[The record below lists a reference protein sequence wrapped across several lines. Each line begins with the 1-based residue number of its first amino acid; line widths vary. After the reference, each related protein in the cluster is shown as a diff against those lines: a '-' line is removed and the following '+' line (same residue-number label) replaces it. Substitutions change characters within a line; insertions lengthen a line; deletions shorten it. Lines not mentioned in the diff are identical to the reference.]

1 MSEIKQDVAQSVE
14 SGEYYRDALRWYGS
28 MYHAPISHR
37 ALLIIITGIALLI
50 TLLAMIGLFMLT
62 PLMETKPM
70 IVRVSD
76 SLDRVA
82 RVAPLMDGPLE
93 DADAAVMQW
102 LIKDFITARESYD
115 IDKQQTFF
123 RRVYTLSTPQVYNNY
138 VALYRSAMS
147 PTIRYERHTKR
158 AVEVRDIAI
167 RDEVEVEPAGGSS
180 PAVVNVK
187 AEVRF
192 VATEHTPTEDRNSI
206 WLADISFRFSKIHV
220 DQLTGA
226 ITPMEFKVTGYES
239 KQLGLE

>member
-1 MSEIKQDVAQSVE
+1 MNEIKQDVAQSVE
-14 SGEYYRDALRWYGS
+14 SGEYYRDALRWYGTL
-28 MYHAPISHR
+28 YHAPISHR

-50 TLLAMIGLFMLT
+50 TFLAMIGLFMLT
-62 PLMETKPM
+62 PLKETKPM

-82 RVAPLMDGPLE
+82 RVEALMEGPLD

-102 LIKDFITARESYD
+102 FIRDFIKARESYD
-115 IDKQQTFF
+115 VDKQQTMFI
-123 RRVYTLSTPQVYNNY
+123 RVRELSVPQVLHDYF
-138 VALYRSAMS
+138 ALYRSTMS

-158 AVEVRDIAI
+158 MIKVRDVAI
-167 RDEVEVEPAGGSS
+167 RDVVEIEEASGST
-180 PAVVNVK
+180 PAVTNVK
-187 AEVRF
+187 AQVRF
-192 VATEHTPTEDRNSI
+192 VATEQTPTEDRNSI
-206 WLADISFRFSKIHV
+206 WLADIAFRFSKIHV